1 MRNLLIAVALAAA
14 CAISTSAVAQ
24 TYPARPV
31 TIVVPFPAGGPTDTL
46 ARVLGEH
53 MKGTLGQPIVVENVT
68 GAGASIG
75 ITRAVQAAP
84 DGYTLSLGNW
94 TSHVGAGAIYP
105 VHWNVL
111 TDLAPVSLLS
121 ISTLML
127 VGKNDLPAKDIKELI
142 AWLKANPDKVSAAT
156 IGPGSGAHVCGLY
169 FQDKTGT
176 RFQFVPY
183 RGGAPVMQD
192 LVAGQIDLFCAEASQ
207 TLTHVRGGK
216 MKAFVTFSQSR
227 WPPLPDVPTMA
238 ETAGSDINLAFWHGL
253 WAPKGTPKEAI
264 DKLNAA
270 VIAAFADET
279 VRKRITDLGQII
291 PPREQLTPAA
301 LANYHKAEVDKWWPI
316 IKGAGIKA
324 N

>member
-1 MRNLLIAVALAAA
+1 MRKLLIAVALAAV
-14 CAISTSAVAQ
+14 CATWTNAAAQ
-24 TYPARPV
+24 TYPSRPV
-31 TIVVPFPAGGPTDTL
+31 TIIVPFPAGGPTDTV
-46 ARVLGEH
+46 ARILGEH
-53 MKGTLGQPIVVENVT
+53 MKGTLGQPIVVENVA

-84 DGYTLSLGNW
+84 DGYTTILGNW

-105 VHWNVL
+105 VNWNIL
-111 TDLAPVSLLS
+111 TDLAPIARLS
-121 ISTLML
+121 ISTLIMF
-127 VGKNDLPAKDIKELI
+127 GKNDLPAKDIRELI
-142 AWLKANPDKVSAAT
+142 AWMKANPGKASVAT
-156 IGPGSGAHVCGLY
+156 IGPGSGAHVCGIY

-176 RFQFVPY
+176 NVQYVPY

-192 LVAGQIDLFCAEASQ
+192 LIAGQIDLFCGEASQ
-207 TLTHVRGGK
+207 ALSQVRGGK
-216 MKAFVTFSQSR
+216 VKAFVTFSPKR
-227 WPPLPDVPTMA
+227 WGPLPDVPTMA
-238 ETAGSDINLAFWHGL
+238 EIAGADINLDFWHGL

-270 VIAAFADET
+270 VVSAFADAT
-279 VRKRITDLGQII
+279 VKKRIADLGQTI

-301 LANYHKAEVDKWWPI
+301 LATYHKAEVDKWWPI